1 MIIDNN
7 AIFSGSIV
15 GNTVTGQAVGAGG
28 AGTVTSTNVYDLQTA
43 RDIMKGN
50 TLLVPIEV
58 TASFAGGTSMQ
69 AQLVQ
74 ADDAAI
80 SVNVHVLSTTGATPT
95 ANLTAGTRFV
105 LECGRA
111 DPYANQRYLAVQYVI
126 VGAMSAGS
134 VFAALQPNQGISDV
148 PENYASGFQVL

>member
-1 MIIDNN
+1 MILDNN
-7 AIFSGSIV
+7 AIFSGSIS

-43 RDIMKGN
+43 RDIFKGDN
-50 TLLVPIEV
+50 LIIPIEV
-58 TASFAGGTSMQ
+58 TAAFAGGTSMQ

-80 SVNVHVLSTTGATPT
+80 STNVHVLSSTGPLATASLP
-95 ANLTAGTRFV
+95 LGTRFV
-105 LECGRA
+105 LEGGRV
-111 DPYANQRYLAVQYVI
+111 DPDINRRYLAVQYVI

-134 VFAALQPNQGISDV
+134 VFAALQPNLGISDV
-148 PENYASGFQVL
+148 PENYASGFSVL